1 MRRGDVV
8 PFKGRKDVHGREQ
21 QGRRF
26 AVVLQTDALE
36 DWSTV
41 VVAPTSTTPL
51 GAFFRPRVGIRGKQV
66 HVIVD
71 QVVAVDRTRLGRV
84 AGNLSHLEMDAVED
98 ALRFVLGL
106 G

>member
-1 MRRGDVV
+1 VRRGDVV
-8 PFKGRKDVHGREQ
+8 PFKGRKDAQGREL
-21 QGRRF
+21 QGRRY
-26 AVVLQTDALE
+26 AVVLQTDSLE

-51 GAFFRPRVGIRGKQV
+51 GAFFRPPVDIRGKQV

-84 AGNLSHLEMDAVED
+84 AGSLSHSEMDAIKD

-106 G
+106 D